1 VDTLPTREVALAALA
16 AGIKIDV
23 SIIADKIKPIN
34 FFIATSFLVTLKA
47 RQKSIETQKACR
59 LRGYFGDFLLYY
71 HTPFAY
77 MHIHY
82 IMKMPRCEYS
92 KFRKI
97 SGAKA
102 FLRRFFNK
110 TIALR

>member
-47 RQKSIETQKACR
+47 AKIKRNAKS
-59 LRGYFGDFLLYY
+59 LMPSGLFWGFLLYS
-71 HTPFAY
+71 HSPFAY
-77 MHIHY
+77 MHIYY
-82 IMKMPRCEYS
+82 IMKAPRCEYS